1 MVPNNSS
8 VRLRVAR
15 RGGLFFLAAVMCTSP
30 MLKAAD
36 LTVAINPSAGRLAVS
51 PYLYGI
57 NCLRV
62 TGAAQRIPADAR
74 FTWYRMGGNATS
86 GYNWEL
92 NATNAGT
99 DWGPNWNYDW
109 PDINNNAVG
118 GMQTGT
124 VDLAFG
130 RNAAAMLT
138 IQTMGRVAADKLGTS
153 VTSGDVAARTKLTRA
168 FKGATLSDTPDP
180 NDGYV
185 NTDEFVRWITNRYSA
200 SVGGSKQILFTLDNE
215 VDNWSNKHPVF
226 HPAQQTYVEITDKVI
241 DYARAVKSQAPTALV
256 YGPVN
261 LNIWTAKTLSNAPD
275 MAGKGEFWTYM
286 LDRLKSAETT
296 YGTRLLD
303 VATLHYYS
311 NLRVPGEGNKDI
323 TEASNSDEA
332 VALRVRATRSLWDS
346 TYSEDSWLR
355 DVFTDGVKLYPRMK
369 AYVAASYPGTKLG
382 ITEYDFGGDD
392 HISGA
397 IANVD
402 MVGVGMR
409 EGLHSL
415 CWWPLKNNDGSA
427 PVPEIRYGLG
437 AYRMF
442 RNYDNASGQVGD
454 TYVSTTASNLIDYSA
469 YGLAQSTDVS
479 KSWIVLINKATT
491 AKTAA
496 VTISSSTNFTQVQA
510 YLLSAA
516 ENDGLPVS
524 VTAPAITSNAFT
536 YSMPALSVTTIALSA
551 VGSPP
556 PANLPPAV
564 VMTAPVTNAAAIA
577 PASFALAATATDTDG
592 TIAKVEFFNG
602 ATKLGEDTTAPYQFT
617 WLAVPVG
624 NYSLTARASDNVGA
638 QTTSAAVNVS
648 VSSAPVPVPVPGAP
662 VITVDLP
669 ATKSVNEGGTAT
681 FAITA
686 TGSGLTYQWRRN
698 GAAITGATS
707 ATYILSGATSSDHGA
722 IFTVV
727 ITGSVLP
734 SVTSSETRL
743 SVVVTG
749 GGTGTPP
756 TSTGADESGT
766 SNSGSGLCSIGG
778 LGVYLVGI
786 GGWLMLRRRGR

>member
-1 MVPNNSS
+1 MPYQLS
-8 VRLRVAR
+8 LRFCVAR
-15 RGGLFFLAAVMCTSP
+15 RSGLFFLAAAMCTSP

-36 LTVAINPSAGRLAVS
+36 LTVAIDPSAGRLAVS

-109 PDINNNAVG
+109 PDAGNNAVG

-138 IQTMGRVAADKLGTS
+138 IQTLGRVAADKLGTS
-153 VTSGDVAARTKLTRA
+153 VTSGDVAARTKLTRP
-168 FKGATLSDTPDP
+168 FKGAALSATPDP
-180 NDGYV
+180 SDGFV

-200 SVGGSKQILFTLDNE
+200 NIGGSKQILFTLDNE

-241 DYARAVKSQAPTALV
+241 EYARAVKSQAPTALV

-296 YGTRLLD
+296 YGSRLLD

-332 VALRVRATRSLWDS
+332 VALRVRSTRSLWDS
-346 TYSEDSWLR
+346 TYIEDSWLR
-355 DVFTDGVKLYPRMK
+355 DVFPDGVKLYPRMK

-415 CWWPLKNNDGSA
+415 CWWPLKSHFDSA
-427 PVPEIRYGLG
+427 PVPAISFGLG
-437 AYRMF
+437 AYRML
-442 RNYDNASGQVGD
+442 RNYDNANGQVGD

-469 YGLAQSTDVS
+469 YGLAQSADVG
-479 KSWIVLINKATT
+479 KSWVVLINKATT

-496 VTISSSTNFTQVQA
+496 VTISGSTNFTQVKA

-516 ENDGLPVS
+516 QNDGLPVS
-524 VTAPAITSNAFT
+524 VAAPTITSNAFT

-551 VGSPP
+551 VGSPL

-564 VMTAPVTNAAAIA
+564 VMTAPVTNAAAVA
-577 PASFALAATATDTDG
+577 PASFAMAATATDTDG

-602 ATKLGEDTTAPYQFT
+602 ATKLGEDTTAPYQYT

-624 NYSLTARASDNVGA
+624 NYSLTSRASDNVGA
-638 QTTSAAVNVS
+638 QTTSAVVNVS
-648 VSSAPVPVPVPGAP
+648 VSSVPVPVPGAP

-681 FAITA
+681 FVITA

-698 GAAITGATS
+698 GTAITGATS
-707 ATYILSGATSSDHGA
+707 ATYILSGATASDNGA

-734 SVTSSETRL
+734 AVTSSETQL

-756 TSTGADESGT
+756 TSTGVDESGT
-766 SNSGSGLCSIGG
+766 SNSGLGLCSIGG